1 MCRWLIGFS
10 HQSYSNW
17 ATCRVRDLSEDR
29 RKVVR
34 DRFDRLGP
42 IARICFGKDDD
53 FVAMYEA
60 EVQESIKGTPDI
72 KADI

>member
-10 HQSYSNW
+10 RQSYSNSP
-17 ATCRVRDLSEDR
+17 ACRTRDFSVDR

-53 FVAMYEA
+53 FVAVYEA
-60 EVQESIKGTPDI
+60 AATVDQGDTRHC